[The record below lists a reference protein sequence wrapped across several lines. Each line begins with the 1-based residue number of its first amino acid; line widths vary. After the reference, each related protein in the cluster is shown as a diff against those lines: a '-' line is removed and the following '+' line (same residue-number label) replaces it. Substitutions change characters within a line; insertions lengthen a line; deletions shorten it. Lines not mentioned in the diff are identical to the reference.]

1 MRSNYVFRVNTTTL
15 LKTIPKNSWYQA
27 IFLIALL
34 FLASTIRSG
43 IILDRSMLPRVL
55 VLSTTLWIT
64 SLLIRKKDTS
74 LHTSIFEISLVL
86 FYTMNLLSCI
96 WAVNFAEAIMQA
108 QLVFLSLMV
117 FFVISLLNSN
127 SEGFERMFIKAQ
139 LMVSFFA
146 FALAF
151 YKMSRLEFYDPYQVI
166 SVSANNNLFSAY
178 LLISLPFAFS
188 GYAMFRG
195 FWKYL
200 SILCGVLSVFFIL
213 IIQSRAGYLA
223 LSVAFITLA
232 ALLTFR
238 YRKLLNK
245 KNLFT
250 GLAAVI
256 LLLFMISIFY
266 VSLDTTRRSYFK
278 SKIPV
283 WNYFRSYDSQSIEKI
298 RKHRMAG
305 RDDHG
310 RIQEF
315 DFAEEYYANAN
326 LRMIF
331 WKKSIPLTMANP
343 LLGCGAGNWKI
354 MVASVPDPPNPEHTL
369 KNYTYSQPHNEWIG
383 IFSELGLIG
392 FIISLFLFV
401 IPLVLVFGKIAG
413 KSNRSPAE
421 TVFYASF
428 ILGFYVFACFDFPL
442 KRVEH
447 NILLFSAW
455 AFLLYKVP
463 LRNIRME
470 FLKKIPSSVV
480 SYIVFFLLLATILLS
495 LIRLKGE
502 YYSMIMFKNE
512 RLNDE
517 KVIECCHS
525 AESRFYT
532 VTPNNLPIGW
542 FEGVAWYR
550 LGNPK
555 LALGCFRKGL
565 EVSPYEVRLLNDYAT
580 TLYAL
585 RRTPEAMSVLKKT
598 LAYDPY
604 FDEARF
610 NLAAIYFF
618 TGHKDSALAEV
629 RRCRDSEKKTG
640 FLNDLGK

>member
-1 MRSNYVFRVNTTTL
+1 M
-15 LKTIPKNSWYQA
+15 
-27 IFLIALL
+27 
-34 FLASTIRSG
+34 
-43 IILDRSMLPRVL
+43 
-55 VLSTTLWIT
+55 
-64 SLLIRKKDTS
+64 LIRKKDTN
-74 LHTSIFEISLVL
+74 LHTSIFEIFLVL
-86 FYTMNLLSCI
+86 FYAWNLLSSI

-108 QLVFLSLMV
+108 QLVFLGLMV
-117 FFVISLLNSN
+117 FFIISFLNSK
-127 SEGFERMFIKAQ
+127 SESFERMFIRTQ

-188 GYAMFRG
+188 GYTMLRG

-200 SILCGVLSVFFIL
+200 SVLCGVLSVFFII

-223 LSVAFITLA
+223 LSVAFITFA
-232 ALLTFR
+232 TMLTFR
-238 YRKLLNK
+238 YRKLLNI

-256 LLLFMISIFY
+256 LLLFMIGLFY
-266 VSLDTTRRSYFK
+266 ISLDTTRKSYFR

-283 WNYFRSYDSQSIEKI
+283 WNYFRSYDSESIEKI

-331 WKKSIPLTMANP
+331 WKKSVPLIIARPLT
-343 LLGCGAGNWKI
+343 GCGAGNWKI
-354 MVASVPDPPNPEHTL
+354 MVASMSDPPNPEHTL

-401 IPLVLVFGKIAG
+401 IPLVLVFVKIARRG
-413 KSNRSPAE
+413 NRPPAE

-428 ILGFYVFACFDFPL
+428 ILGFYIFACFDFPL

-447 NILLFSAW
+447 NILLFSTW

-463 LRNIRME
+463 LRDIRIRY
-470 FLKKIPSSVV
+470 LKKIPSSVV
-480 SYIVFFLLLATILLS
+480 SFLVLFLLLATILLS

-512 RLNDE
+512 RVNDE

-532 VTPNNLPIGW
+532 VTPNNLPLAW

-555 LALGCFRKGL
+555 LALGCFMKGL

-585 RRTPEAMSVLKKT
+585 HDTAGAKAVLKKT

-610 NLAAIYFF
+610 NLGAIYFF
-618 TGHKDSALAEV
+618 TGQKDSALSEV
-629 RRCRDSEKKTG
+629 RRCRDSEKKKG